1 MLKRSL
7 HIVILIIAGLSMLG
21 AGAATDRF
29 DKVGHK
35 LMCGCGCS
43 QILLECNHVGCP
55 VSPVMIGELHSQ
67 IDAGTPE
74 AGILTWFAD
83 KYGPT
88 VLAAPFRDNF
98 FDRSTWYIPGGVLV
112 LGIVGVMFLVRRW
125 RARVPAHAPAVDG
138 PPASDAMRER
148 IRRETE
154 Y

>member
-1 MLKRSL
+1 MLKRPL
-7 HIVILIIAGLSMLG
+7 HIAVLLIAGFTMLG

-55 VSPVMIGELHSQ
+55 VSPTMISELHSQ
-67 IDAGTPE
+67 VDAGTPE

-83 KYGPT
+83 KYGPII
-88 VLAAPFRDNF
+88 LAAPLRDNF

-112 LGIVGVMFLVRRW
+112 LGILGVMLLVRRW
-125 RARVPAHAPAVDG
+125 RARTPVAAPVAVGAPAD
-138 PPASDAMRER
+138 DALRER
-148 IRRETE
+148 IRQETE